1 MKKNLLPYTFIL
13 LPFCFVALT
22 FGKDKYRE
30 SQVEPGT
37 VWVTVSNEGNP
48 FEKHDTTF
56 YTVLDVKSGF
66 VLVLRNHGDY
76 SDTSSNSVRFLAG
89 LAQKVK

>member
-1 MKKNLLPYTFIL
+1 M
-13 LPFCFVALT
+13 PFVFVAFT

-30 SQVEPGT
+30 SQVKPGS
-37 VWVTVSNEGNP
+37 VWVTVLNEGNP

-66 VLVLRNHGDY
+66 ALVLINHGDY

-89 LAQKVK
+89 LTQKVK

>member
-1 MKKNLLPYTFIL
+1 MKKNLLTYTFIV
-13 LPFCFVALT
+13 LPFAFVAFL
-22 FGKDKYRE
+22 FGKDKYCE

-66 VLVLRNHGDY
+66 ALVVRNHGDY

-89 LAQKVK
+89 MAQKLK

>member
-1 MKKNLLPYTFIL
+1 MKKNLLTYTFIV
-13 LPFCFVALT
+13 LPFAFVAFL

-66 VLVLRNHGDY
+66 ALVLRSHGDY